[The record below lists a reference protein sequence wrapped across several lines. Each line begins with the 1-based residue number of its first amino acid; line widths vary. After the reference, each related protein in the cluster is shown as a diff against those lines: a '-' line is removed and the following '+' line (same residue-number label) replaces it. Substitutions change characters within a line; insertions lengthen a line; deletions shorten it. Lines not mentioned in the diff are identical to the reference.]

1 MITTLSNY
9 LDPRYKADVLE
20 GYDGI
25 VRVAI
30 GGYYGTGTLLYDG
43 KAILTAAHL
52 FNGTLETSTASVYF
66 ETASGKQT
74 VMSSSFTVYPN
85 YDTVDSNNDLALVW
99 LSADAPTKAERYELY
114 RESDEINQ
122 LFTMV
127 GYGVSGYGA
136 VGQIDDYSDDYVRLM
151 TQNRFDA
158 DASTLKASLG
168 SIMGWT
174 PAVGTQLMADFDDG
188 STTHDAFGSFLGK
201 IDKGVGVLEGMIAP
215 GDSGGPA
222 FIDGKV
228 AGIASYISNLSTY
241 SNHPDNDDD
250 ANSSFGEVGAW
261 QRVSAYQQWID
272 QSIRA
277 HYVNAP
283 TKPEEV
289 QKAVYELN
297 DGISYAYFLLQFTGV
312 RASSTDRLSVDYTT
326 VDGTAKAGSDY
337 ITTQGT
343 LVLYPNENQAVIPV
357 EIIGDTTQESDET
370 FYLDV
375 FNPIG
380 GSFGEGV
387 VKLTAVR
394 TIMNDDGIIL

>member
-1 MITTLSNY
+1 MVTTLSNY
-9 LDPRYKADVLE
+9 LDPRYKAEVSE

-43 KAILTAAHL
+43 KAILTVAHL
-52 FNGTLETSTASVYF
+52 FNGVSKTSSASIYF

-74 VMSSSFTVYPN
+74 VTSSSFSVYPS
-85 YDTVDSNNDLALVW
+85 YDSVNSNNDLALVW
-99 LSADAPTKAERYELY
+99 LLEDAPSKAERYTLY
-114 RESDEINQ
+114 RDSDEINQ

-127 GYGVSGYGA
+127 GYGTPGYGTI
-136 VGQIDDYSDDYVRLM
+136 GQIDNYSGAYVRLM

-168 SIMGWT
+168 STMGWN
-174 PAVGTQLMADFDDG
+174 PAVGTQIMADFDDG
-188 STTHDAFGSFLGK
+188 LAIHDAFGTFLDK
-201 IDKGVGVLEGMIAP
+201 VDKGVGVFEGIIAQ

-228 AGIASYISNLSTY
+228 AGIASYTSSLSTY
-241 SNHPDNDDD
+241 NSHPDYDYD
-250 ANSSFGEVGAW
+250 ANSSFGEIAAW

-289 QKAVYELN
+289 QKSVYEL
-297 DGISYAYFLLQFTGV
+297 DSGVSYAYFLLQFTGTRV
-312 RASSTDRLSVDYTT
+312 TSNDRISVDYTT

-337 ITTQGT
+337 IATQGT
-343 LVLYPNENQAVIPV
+343 LILYSDENQAVIPV
-357 EIIGDTTQESDET
+357 EIIGDTTQESDEV

-387 VKLTAVR
+387 IKLTAVR